1 MKRNFQDNNTI
12 ANMNLLSIDDF
23 VPVMRAIIE
32 ARLIT
37 IEQRTQ
43 FIMEFIKTP
52 SQ

>member
-1 MKRNFQDNNTI
+1 MKTNFQDNNTI
-12 ANMNLLSIDDF
+12 VNMNLLSIDDF
-23 VPVMRAIIE
+23 VPVMRAIVE

-43 FIMEFIKTP
+43 FIMKFIKTP